1 MRHLS
6 DGCIKLRLQNVQLY
20 DKMNILLTMEKI
32 MSKYPD
38 YISPK
43 REPAPTPK
51 RLVDKGQ
58 AVFGTFD
65 KQFESLNI
73 LDCEQPCGLFI
84 PHFLNKT
91 RMTEWEA
98 FEVNM
103 DEGTLVSA
111 VYNNMSSIGFSI
123 MVWFD
128 KKEKRI
134 YSWKNFVP
142 AFRAKV
148 APQLV
153 DGVSYLRTKHSEYT
167 ITNDLSNGKAYAK
180 GYAVGKSGK
189 FEIEMA
195 VERISPISNVSI
207 PFGKNKP
214 LYSEKDFFKASGHIC
229 INGNRYETNENSVS
243 IIDDHKGYYPY
254 RAHYDWLTTMGKLE
268 IDGEKKYFA
277 FNLTRNQSIDQDAY
291 NENLIWLENES
302 FPLPP
307 VVFTHDENNKN
318 IWYVK
323 DEHGC
328 VDIRF
333 EIEDTFSMPI
343 HALVIRL
350 DYDLPFGKIY
360 GFVKDT
366 NGKKYVVDGMTGI
379 GEDKTTRV

>member
-1 MRHLS
+1 M
-6 DGCIKLRLQNVQLY
+6 QLY

-180 GYAVGKSGK
+180 GYAVGKNGK